1 MTKTFTI
8 FSRKLAIYLR
18 NHGFRILRTR
28 TNNTYPQY
36 DCYIFLN
43 SPELQSAILS
53 YQQEKEGE

>member
-18 NHGFRILRTR
+18 NKGFRILCTR
-28 TNNTYPQY
+28 PNNLYPQY
-36 DCYIFLN
+36 DCYIFSN

-53 YQQEKEGE
+53 YKQEKEEK